1 MALEALDNISE
12 LGVPLFALYLLIF
25 CNFSK
30 ETLGC
35 KLQYALNENM
45 YFKHLMTFLLLFFL
59 VILTDPKN
67 ADKDLL
73 TSFGFTLL
81 TYIIFIITTRTSFIF
96 MIVIIIFLLISY
108 ILNSIAKKKKEEN
121 KEEEFRK
128 YKLVQN
134 ILFIV
139 IIILGST
146 GFIIYAIEKYREYG
160 NEFSIIKFILGNPL
174 CKNYTADSAKLF

>member
-45 YFKHLMTFLLLFFL
+45 YFKHIMTFLLLFFL

-67 ADKDLL
+67 SDKNLL
-73 TSFGFTLL
+73 SSFGLTVL
-81 TYIIFIITTRTSFIF
+81 TYIIFIVTTRTSFVF
-96 MIVIIIFLLISY
+96 MIIIIILLLISY

-121 KEEEFRK
+121 NEDEYRK
-128 YKLVQN
+128 YKLIQN
-134 ILFIV
+134 ILFIIL
-139 IIILGST
+139 IIVGST
-146 GFIIYAIEKYREYG
+146 GFIIYIIEKYREYG
-160 NEFSIIKFILGNPL
+160 NDFSIITFIIGNPS
-174 CKNYTADSAKLF
+174 CKNYTSDSVKIF

>member
-1 MALEALDNISE
+1 MALESLDNISE

-35 KLQYALNENM
+35 KLQYALDENM

-73 TSFGFTLL
+73 TSFGFTVL
-81 TYIIFIITTRTSFIF
+81 TYTIFIITTRTSFLF
-96 MIVIIIFLLISY
+96 MIVIIVILLISY

-121 KEEEFRK
+121 NEEEYRK

-134 ILFIV
+134 ILFIIL
-139 IIILGST
+139 IIVGST
-146 GFIIYAIEKYREYG
+146 GFIIYAIEKYREYKD
-160 NEFSIIKFILGNPL
+160 NFSLLKFIFGNPM
-174 CKNYTADSAKLF
+174 CKNHTSNSVKIF

>member
-1 MALEALDNISE
+1 MALESLDNISE

-35 KLQYALNENM
+35 KLQYALDENM

-73 TSFGFTLL
+73 TSFGFTVL
-81 TYIIFIITTRTSFIF
+81 TYTIFIITTRTSFLF
-96 MIVIIIFLLISY
+96 MIVIIVILLISY

-121 KEEEFRK
+121 NEEEYRK

-134 ILFIV
+134 ILFIIL
-139 IIILGST
+139 IIVGST
-146 GFIIYAIEKYREYG
+146 GFIIYAIEKYREYKD
-160 NEFSIIKFILGNPL
+160 NFSLLKFIFGNPM
-174 CKNYTADSAKLF
+174 CKNHTSNSAKIF